1 MVVEVRPED
10 VEGAAADPLRVM
22 RYQQQLERD
31 CWMQGMRSQTA
42 PAQRMTDF
50 VNGRLSADLNASSY
64 APGLIA
70 SPVHFWLP
78 PFVSL
83 RLREAFKTWGRQ
95 KRGFLTHEATF
106 IALDTRSFFFFFIL
120 LNSNTLQ
127 HVQLRGLFPCGE
139 GAGYAGGIVS
149 AGVDGERCAEAL
161 ARELAG
167 IG

>member
-10 VEGAAADPLRVM
+10 VEGATADPLRVM

-50 VNGRLSADLNASSY
+50 VNGRLSADLDASSY

-95 KRGFLTHEATF
+95 KRGFLTQEATV
-106 IALDTRSFFFFFIL
+106 IAVETRTSSPVRSL
-120 LNSNTLQ
+120 RDSHTLQ

-167 IG
+167 VG